1 VINDLESVWLRPQL
15 HLKICESMLVN
26 LSPAMTLSPCFVLQ
40 QIQTNLCDI
49 YSKVEVLSNK
59 EPAMTIQ
66 YLVLLD
72 HTNSYWQCIGINSL
86 DMMNTRWGYG
96 VVSNVILILCRFSLL
111 LLEPGEIYFED
122 FAAIYHLP
130 EDVAKKEDG
139 WETICENGQLRGR
152 LKVCSKS
159 LVFDPRDTRAPII
172 KFPLR
177 SFESVQESQG
187 EAKSELLTSD
197 GDRTYI
203 EVKCGMIVE
212 MLEGNVLQPYRF
224 CREVHSHTF
233 ELVYVKASTV
243 LPQVCQL
250 QRASTLPPNDQNTMI
265 QAIVRSRQRRKKFDR
280 SLLEDISETVVL
292 ESQANKVTP
301 LVTNPG
307 TVLLTTSTLYFQPHN
322 NAEKFPVI
330 RIGLH
335 EIRQVIKR
343 RFLLRQVVVNQSFP
357 SSIYASQ
364 ILVDESINPAVI
376 SVSVVRN
383 TWSWLP
389 LIRLPIVCSSCMG
402 YQLEIRGYFTQRH
415 LLDIGLLTLSGFIV
429 NQLTKYYILYMTAIM
444 ESEERDNLYEC
455 LMHQENVSVDDMR
468 QDNISYQWQAGAISN
483 FEYLSYL
490 NSQADRSVNDLTQY
504 PVFPWVLAD
513 YVSESLDLGDPAIYR
528 DLSKPV
534 GALNECRLKRLK
546 ERCKDMPEPRFLYG
560 SHYSTPGFV
569 LFYLVR
575 QYPQYMLCLQNG
587 RFDHPDRMFNSLPDT
602 WYNVTTNPS
611 DFKEL
616 IPEFYDL
623 DGSADFLT
631 NSMQINFGVRQN
643 GKPVGDVELPPWA
656 KGPETVIKTMR
667 DALESEYVSQ
677 NLHLWIDLIFGY
689 KQNGE
694 EAEKADNLFYHL
706 CYEGSVDLAAI
717 TDLNDRL
724 ALEVQ
729 ITEFGQVPKQL
740 FSKPHP
746 QRSRS
751 FGVYDS
757 MYLSN
762 GISESSIC
770 SEAEEERADSGENNE
785 NKALNPSSTC
795 LWQRLADL
803 RLLRECRAH
812 REAITGVVFT
822 TDSQN
827 ILSVGQDALLK
838 MYTLPKLNQVRSVR
852 ISSMAASSC
861 LHLPGTDTVLVGSW
875 DNTVYKY
882 SLEFSQVHPLLEAH
896 CDAVSC
902 MQWNQDVLV
911 TGSWDCTVR
920 TWSLEI
926 GANGNA
932 QRKERD
938 NNGRGKGGSMSAGE
952 NILCEMDHD
961 SPVTCVALHPA
972 GSLLASGTQ
981 DGTLAVWLLPAGDL
995 VHQISC
1001 HTSSVNAIAWSDN
1014 EDRVLTAGDDGLLT
1028 IVDAHQGNKICIHDL
1043 QENIRCVAWEG
1054 RLVIGGSVSGDV
1066 IVFDMGTGAVIKRLT
1081 SHTGPVTCLAI
1092 SPDNQH
1098 LVTVSE
1104 DRRIIL
1110 WGTD

>member
-1 VINDLESVWLRPQL
+1 MEGKD
-15 HLKICESMLVN
+15 
-26 LSPAMTLSPCFVLQ
+26 
-40 QIQTNLCDI
+40 
-49 YSKVEVLSNK
+49 
-59 EPAMTIQ
+59 
-66 YLVLLD
+66 
-72 HTNSYWQCIGINSL
+72 
-86 DMMNTRWGYG
+86 
-96 VVSNVILILCRFSLL
+96 RFSLL

-139 WETICENGQLRGR
+139 WETICEEGQLRGR

-187 EAKSELLTSD
+187 EAKSELLTGD

-203 EVKCGMIVE
+203 EVKCGMTVE
-212 MLEGNVLQPYRF
+212 MLEGNILQPYRF
-224 CREVHSHTF
+224 CREIHSHTF

-343 RFLLRQVVVNQSFP
+343 RFLLRQVGLEVFCRDQ
-357 SSIYASQ
+357 
-364 ILVDESINPAVI
+364 
-376 SVSVVRN
+376 
-383 TWSWLP
+383 
-389 LIRLPIVCSSCMG
+389 CMVK
-402 YQLEIRGYFTQRH
+402 H
-415 LLDIGLLTLSGFIV
+415 LLLTF
-429 NQLTKYYILYMTAIM
+429 K

-455 LMHQENVSVDDMR
+455 LMQQENVSVDDMR

-616 IPEFYDL
+616 IPDFYDL
-623 DGSADFLT
+623 DASADFLT

-770 SEAEEERADSGENNE
+770 SEAEEERADSGENND
-785 NKALNPSSTC
+785 NKAHNPSSTC

>member
-1 VINDLESVWLRPQL
+1 MEGKD
-15 HLKICESMLVN
+15 
-26 LSPAMTLSPCFVLQ
+26 
-40 QIQTNLCDI
+40 
-49 YSKVEVLSNK
+49 
-59 EPAMTIQ
+59 
-66 YLVLLD
+66 
-72 HTNSYWQCIGINSL
+72 
-86 DMMNTRWGYG
+86 
-96 VVSNVILILCRFSLL
+96 RFSLL

-130 EDVAKKEDG
+130 EEVAKKEDG
-139 WETICENGQLRGR
+139 WETICEDGQLRGR

-187 EAKSELLTSD
+187 EAKSELLSSD
-197 GDRTYI
+197 GDRTFI
-203 EVKCGMIVE
+203 EVKCGMTVE
-212 MLEGNVLQPYRF
+212 MLEGNILQPYKF

-233 ELVYVKASTV
+233 EMVYVKASTV

-322 NAEKFPVI
+322 NAEK
-330 RIGLH
+330 
-335 EIRQVIKR
+335 
-343 RFLLRQVVVNQSFP
+343 
-357 SSIYASQ
+357 
-364 ILVDESINPAVI
+364 
-376 SVSVVRN
+376 
-383 TWSWLP
+383 
-389 LIRLPIVCSSCMG
+389 
-402 YQLEIRGYFTQRH
+402 
-415 LLDIGLLTLSGFIV
+415 
-429 NQLTKYYILYMTAIM
+429 

-455 LMHQENVSVDDMR
+455 LVQQENVSVDDMR

-689 KQNGE
+689 KQNGK
-694 EAEKADNLFYHL
+694 EAEEADNLFYHL

-740 FSKPHP
+740 FLKPHP

-757 MYLSN
+757 MYLKS
-762 GISESSIC
+762 
-770 SEAEEERADSGENNE
+770 NE
-785 NKALNPSSTC
+785 NKTLNPSSTC
-795 LWQRLADL
+795 LWQRLAEL

-952 NILCEMDHD
+952 NIMCEMDHD

-1081 SHTGPVTCLAI
+1081 SHTGLY
-1092 SPDNQH
+1092 S
-1098 LVTVSE
+1098 
-1104 DRRIIL
+1104 R
-1110 WGTD
+1110 